1 MEIKTTRNA
10 DKKTT
15 TKKYKDS
22 DNAFPISDFF
32 SSFFY
37 SKLDV
42 VVKRIL
48 SKFRL
53 FLSRGR
59 SAEKYWDL
67 RVAGS
72 GLQLIEWCQTV
83 SFGVRRGYV
92 LSGNTRAPWGKGSRW
107 WCQAVTCAF
116 GWSASFVAR
125 VGGCVVCVV
134 VWLGFV
140 VRSIRIFVNVY
151 GFWLFHE
158 GKVSFR
164 MVSNQ
169 CQNGVAY
176 MKTADFRAE
185 LLGNN

>member
-10 DKKTT
+10 DKKT

-32 SSFFY
+32 SPFFY

-92 LSGNTRAPWGKGSRW
+92 LSGNTRAP
-107 WCQAVTCAF
+107 
-116 GWSASFVAR
+116 
-125 VGGCVVCVV
+125 
-134 VWLGFV
+134 
-140 VRSIRIFVNVY
+140 
-151 GFWLFHE
+151 
-158 GKVSFR
+158 
-164 MVSNQ
+164 
-169 CQNGVAY
+169 
-176 MKTADFRAE
+176 
-185 LLGNN
+185 